1 MEVYSITY
9 ERWGL
14 SAMSITLE
22 NMAEDAATCSES
34 THSRFGREIA
44 EPGVRPGG
52 TQGGSGKDLQRNQ
65 ESLEIFQRALSRRKD
80 EDWSLLV
87 ERFQGLVL
95 AWVRSHARRELAYR
109 YHTPE
114 YYASLAFER
123 FWQATARNQS
133 LTFTS
138 LEAALSYL
146 KASLNG
152 AILDT
157 LRSYARP
164 EVPLPEPGFLHPVEL
179 TTEDPPIEHDL
190 WDVIKNLIPTPREQR
205 VAYLLFYCG
214 LKPREIVQFC
224 PDEFPTVGEV
234 HRLRRNVVER
244 LLRQADTIRWRLSDE
259 SVRTV
264 S

>member
-1 MEVYSITY
+1 
-9 ERWGL
+9 
-14 SAMSITLE
+14 MSI
-22 NMAEDAATCSES
+22 NMEDLSTPLNLGRTALATWCEGEVG
-34 THSRFGREIA
+34 TMRTK
-44 EPGVRPGG
+44 EPHPD
-52 TQGGSGKDLQRNQ
+52 QA
-65 ESLEIFQRALSRRKD
+65 SLELFQRALSQRSD

-95 AWVRSHARRELAYR
+95 AWVRGHSRRDLAYR
-109 YHTPE
+109 YHNPE
-114 YYASLAFER
+114 YYVALAFER
-123 FWQATARNQS
+123 FWQATMRNQS
-133 LTFTS
+133 LSFTS

-164 EVPLPEPGFLHPVEL
+164 EVPLPEPGHLYPVEL
-179 TTEDPPIEHDL
+179 TCEDYTYEHDL
-190 WDVIKNLIPTPREQR
+190 WEVIKNLIPTSRERR

-224 PDEFPTVGEV
+224 TDEFPDVREV

-259 SVRTV
+259 A
-264 S
+264 

>member
-1 MEVYSITY
+1 MGITV
-9 ERWGL
+9 EDVAIQIGAQREAG
-14 SAMSITLE
+14 E
-22 NMAEDAATCSES
+22 NEKRS
-34 THSRFGREIA
+34 
-44 EPGVRPGG
+44 
-52 TQGGSGKDLQRNQ
+52 QQNQ
-65 ESLEIFQRALSRRKD
+65 ESLELFQRALSRHSD
-80 EDWSLLV
+80 EDWRLLV

-95 AWVRSHARRELAYR
+95 TWVRNHARRELAYR
-109 YHTPE
+109 YHSPE

-123 FWQATARNQS
+123 FWQATTHNRS

-157 LRSYARP
+157 LRAYTRP
-164 EVPLPEPGFLHPVEL
+164 EVPLPEPGYLHPVEL
-179 TTEDPPIEHDL
+179 TTEDPPVGHDL
-190 WDVIKNLIPTPREQR
+190 WDVIQNLIPAPREQR

-224 PDEFPTVGEV
+224 PDEFPLVGEV

-259 SVRTV
+259 S
-264 S
+264 SCAPSF

>member
-1 MEVYSITY
+1 MCINIEDQT
-9 ERWGL
+9 
-14 SAMSITLE
+14 AQMSVATL
-22 NMAEDAATCSES
+22 AASYANES
-34 THSRFGREIA
+34 NTRSLKE
-44 EPGVRPGG
+44 
-52 TQGGSGKDLQRNQ
+52 TQHNQ
-65 ESLEIFQRALSRRKD
+65 ESLELFQRAISQRTD

-95 AWVRSHARRELAYR
+95 AWVRNHSRRELAYH

-123 FWQATARNQS
+123 FWQATTRNS
-133 LTFTS
+133 ALTFTS
-138 LEAALSYL
+138 LESALSYL

-164 EVPLPEPGFLHPVEL
+164 EVPLPEPGYLHPVEL
-179 TTEDPPIEHDL
+179 TSEDHTSEHEL
-190 WDVIKNLIPTPREQR
+190 WDAIKSLIPTPREQR
-205 VAYLLFYCG
+205 VAYLLFHCG

-224 PDEFPTVGEV
+224 SDEFPSVSEV
-234 HRLRRNVVER
+234 HRLRRNIVER

-259 SVRTV
+259 H
-264 S
+264 

>member
-1 MEVYSITY
+1 M
-9 ERWGL
+9 G
-14 SAMSITLE
+14 ITLE
-22 NMAEDAATCSES
+22 NMGASVLAHSES
-34 THSRFGREIA
+34 KQNS
-44 EPGVRPGG
+44 V
-52 TQGGSGKDLQRNQ
+52 KDLQRNQ
-65 ESLEIFQRALSRRKD
+65 ESLELFQHALSRRND

-95 AWVRSHARRELAYR
+95 AWVRNHARRELAYR
-109 YHTPE
+109 YHAPE
-114 YYASLAFER
+114 YYVSLAFER

-133 LTFTS
+133 LAFTS

-164 EVPLPEPGFLHPVEL
+164 EVPLPEPGYLYPIEL
-179 TTEDPPIEHDL
+179 TTEDPPVGHDL
-190 WDVIKNLIPTPREQR
+190 WDAIQNLIPTPREQR
-205 VAYLLFYCG
+205 VGYLLFYCG
-214 LKPREIVQFC
+214 LKPREIVKFC
-224 PDEFPTVGEV
+224 PDEFSSVSEV

-244 LLRQADTIRWRLSDE
+244 LVRQADTIRWRLSDD
-259 SVRTV
+259 SSCASTV